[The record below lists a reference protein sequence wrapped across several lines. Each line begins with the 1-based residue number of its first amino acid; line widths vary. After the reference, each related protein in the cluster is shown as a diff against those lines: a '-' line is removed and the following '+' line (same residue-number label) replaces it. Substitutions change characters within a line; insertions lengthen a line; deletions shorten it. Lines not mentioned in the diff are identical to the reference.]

1 MKQTSNKQATERREF
16 IKHVAT
22 GAAALSMT
30 MLASPLK
37 LSAEQHNHEPSPGDA
52 DEWFNQLDKKG
63 KHRIVFDV
71 VKPNGVM
78 PFAWP
83 KVFQLTNV
91 STGAAEK
98 DLGLVVILRHEGI
111 PFAMGNQLW
120 EKYKFGE
127 MFKVDDPKTQK
138 PSVRN
143 MFWQP
148 APGDFKVP
156 GIGEVEIGVNQ
167 LQDHGVMFCVCNMAL
182 MVLSAEAAQSMNM
195 DATAVYNEWKAGVL
209 PGIQVVPSGV
219 WAVGRAQEHGC
230 AYCYAS

>member
-1 MKQTSNKQATERREF
+1 MANHDLKQTTHRRGF
-16 IKHVAT
+16 IGSLAT
-22 GAAALSMT
+22 GAATLGIAAFT
-30 MLASPLK
+30 NPLQ
-37 LSAEQHNHEPSPGDA
+37 LNAQPNFGDTSEA
-52 DEWFNQLDKKG
+52 DEWFKKVKG

-71 VKPNGVM
+71 TEPHEIY